1 MRTRARSLVG
11 TDFAALCREVG
22 EKLEAENEERLRR
35 HREEE
40 AKHQYEGNH
49 VYYLLVTPR
58 DEGVMVSSIESFPLV
73 GRLQAAGRN
82 YDVAVSNLRMLYAL
96 LLQKKKWLPDIDT
109 AREYAA
115 KCVFKVSLS

>member
-1 MRTRARSLVG
+1 MKTRARSLVG

-22 EKLEAENEERLRR
+22 EKLEAENEARLAR

-49 VYYLLVTPR
+49 VYHLIVDTLGKDVR
-58 DEGVMVSSIESFPLV
+58 VSSIESFPLV

-82 YDVAVSNLRMLYAL
+82 YDVAVSNLRLLYAL
-96 LLQKKKWLPDIDT
+96 VLLKQKWLPDIDT

-115 KCVFKVSLS
+115 KCVFKRSH